1 MTANDV
7 VELRDEV
14 SGATARILPALGFNC
29 VSFAVPVETD
39 EEPVEVLW
47 AEPGVGP
54 GSKATRSGIPI
65 LFPFGGRL
73 QGTVFPYEGRSYET
87 PGALLNDGN
96 SIHGFVLN
104 RPWRVTG
111 RSADSVV
118 GEFQASVDEPSLLE
132 QWPADFLIRIGYTVS
147 GTSLRGSIEI
157 ENPDTMPLPFG
168 FATHP
173 YFALPLGPAGSPEDC
188 VVTVPAAEAWM
199 LEELLPTGER
209 RPVAGGNDL
218 RAGVALRGH
227 AFDDVL
233 TSLTPVPGAEGV
245 VEMTIAD
252 PVNGR
257 LVRQRCT
264 GPFREC
270 VVYTPDNRQSVAVE
284 PYTCAPTVFELV
296 AKGVDAG
303 LQVLAPGASTA
314 MQIDITLEPLPSPG
328 A

>member
-1 MTANDV
+1 MSTNDV

-14 SGATARILPALGFNC
+14 SGATARVLPALGFNC
-29 VSFAVPVETD
+29 VSFTVPAED
-39 EEPVEVLW
+39 GGDPVEVLW

-73 QGTVFPYEGRSYET
+73 NGTSFAYEGTTYQT
-87 PGALLNDGN
+87 PGALVNGGN

-111 RSADSVV
+111 RSADSVL
-118 GEFQASVDEPSLLE
+118 GEFQASVDDPALLG
-132 QWPADFLIRIGYTVS
+132 QWPADFLIRVGYTVS
-147 GTSLRGSIEI
+147 GTSLRSTIEI
-157 ENPDTMPLPFG
+157 ENSDSKPLPFA

-173 YFALPLGPAGSPEDC
+173 YFALPLGPAGSPEEC
-188 VVTVPAAEAWM
+188 VVTVPAAEAWV
-199 LEELLPTGER
+199 LEDLLPTGER

-218 RAGVALRGH
+218 REGVVLRGH
-227 AFDDVL
+227 IFDDVL
-233 TSLTPVPGAEGV
+233 TGLTPTGDADDV

-257 LVRQRCT
+257 VVRQRCT

-270 VVYTPDNRQSVAVE
+270 VVYTPDNRRSVAVE
-284 PYTCAPTVFELV
+284 PYTCVPTVFELV
-296 AKGVDAG
+296 AMGIDAG
-303 LQVLAPGASTA
+303 LQVLAPGASMA
-314 MQIDITLEPLPSPG
+314 MRIDITLETT

>member
-1 MTANDV
+1 MSTHDV

-14 SGATARILPALGFNC
+14 SGATARVLPALGFNC
-29 VSFAVPVETD
+29 VSFTVPTEGGG
-39 EEPVEVLW
+39 EPVEVLW
-47 AEPGVGP
+47 SEPGVGP

-73 QGTVFPYEGRSYET
+73 KGTSFVYEGTTYET
-87 PGALLNDGN
+87 PGALSNGGN

-111 RSADSVV
+111 RSADSVL
-118 GEFQASVDEPSLLE
+118 GEFQASVDDPALLG
-132 QWPADFLIRIGYTVS
+132 QWPADFLIRVGYTVN
-147 GTSLRGSIEI
+147 GTSLRSTIEVH
-157 ENPDTMPLPFG
+157 NPDSKPLPFG

-173 YFALPLGPAGSPEDC
+173 YFALPLGPAGSPDDC
-188 VVTVPAAEAWM
+188 IVTVPAAEAWV
-199 LEELLPTGER
+199 LEDLLPTGER
-209 RPVAGGNDL
+209 RPVAGGDDL
-218 RAGVALRGH
+218 RGGVPLLGH

-233 TSLTPVPGAEGV
+233 TGLTSTGDAEGV

-257 LVRQRCT
+257 VVRQLCT

-296 AKGVDAG
+296 AKGIDAG
-303 LQVLAPGASTA
+303 LQVLAPGASMA
-314 MQIDITLEPLPSPG
+314 MRIDITLETVG
-328 A
+328 

>member
-1 MTANDV
+1 MSINDD

-29 VSFAVPVETD
+29 VSFRVPMGAD
-39 EEPVEVLW
+39 EEPVDVLW

-54 GSKATRSGIPI
+54 GSKATRSGIPL

-73 QGTVFPYEGRSYET
+73 RGTGFAYEGRTYAT
-87 PGALLNDGN
+87 PGALLNGGN

-118 GEFQASVDEPSLLE
+118 GEFQASVDDSTLLD
-132 QWPADFLIRIGYTVS
+132 QWPADFLIRVGYTVN
-147 GTSLRGSIEI
+147 GTSLRSTIEV
-157 ENPDTMPLPFG
+157 ENPGAAPLPFG

-173 YFALPLGPAGSPEDC
+173 YFALPLGPAGSAEHC
-188 VVTVPAAEAWM
+188 VVTVPAAEAWV
-199 LEELLPTGER
+199 LADLLPTGER

-218 RAGVALRGH
+218 RAGVALRGRT
-227 AFDDVL
+227 FDDVL
-233 TSLTPVPGAEGV
+233 TALAPSPDAEGV

-257 LVRQRCT
+257 IVRQRCT

-284 PYTCAPTVFELV
+284 PYTCAPTVFELMV
-296 AKGVDAG
+296 KGVDAG
-303 LQVLAPGASTA
+303 LQTLAPGASTA
-314 MQIDITLEPLPSPG
+314 MQIDITLE
-328 A
+328 ATA